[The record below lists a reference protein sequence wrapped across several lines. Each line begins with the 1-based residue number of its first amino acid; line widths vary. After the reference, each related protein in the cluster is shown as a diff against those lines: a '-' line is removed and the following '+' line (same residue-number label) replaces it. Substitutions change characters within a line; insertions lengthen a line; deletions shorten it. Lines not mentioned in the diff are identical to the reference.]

1 MSKREYPR
9 RGDLVWLTL
18 DPSLGHEQKGRRPVL
33 IISDDFYNEIG
44 LCVCVPITS
53 KIKGYPYEVRIDAS
67 SKINGAI
74 LINQIRNVD
83 WQIRRMEFIEKI
95 SKNTMSEVEDKLE
108 ALLVLNR

>member
-1 MSKREYPR
+1 
-9 RGDLVWLTL
+9 LV
-18 DPSLGHEQKGRRPVL
+18 V
-33 IISDDFYNEIG
+33 SDGFYNKIG

-53 KIKGYPYEVRIDAS
+53 KIKGYSYEVRIDAS

-95 SKNTMSEVEDKLE
+95 SNNTMTEVEDKLE